1 MPKVIAIRRAV
12 SIKNGSGT
20 ILINKSVAGF
30 KIHKSLS
37 KKIWWNTI
45 KYLEKSLA
53 TMAAMTR
60 AAAKNNPV
68 PRQREPG
75 TTVFK
80 MFLRSGFF
88 LLQNTRSAAY
98 AAVTAR
104 PKRLIQSPPITD
116 RGHLPYERFHGH

>member
-1 MPKVIAIRRAV
+1 MIPKVIPMRNAV

-20 ILINKSVAGF
+20 MLINKSVAGF
-30 KIHKSLS
+30 KIHRSLS

-53 TMAAMTR
+53 TVTAMKR

-68 PRQREPG
+68 PTQREPG

-80 MFLRSGFF
+80 SC
-88 LLQNTRSAAY
+88 
-98 AAVTAR
+98 
-104 PKRLIQSPPITD
+104 
-116 RGHLPYERFHGH
+116 